1 MAEQRAPV
9 AVITGAGAGFGAALA
24 KRCQSSGYAIAVLDI
39 DGDAAMR
46 TAAAL
51 KRAGGTAIAMKVDI
65 SDRGALGSAAA
76 EVRSTLGRCDLLFA
90 NAGVQQISAL
100 EGFLDNDWQWL
111 LSVNVK
117 GTIDTVFSFLPL
129 MRDTSGDRHVVFT
142 ASDSV
147 LAPSPGIGPYIV
159 SKAAVTA
166 FADVLALELA
176 DEKIGVTTVFPSG
189 MLTNYLE
196 SSQAA
201 RPAALGPWRL
211 REEDMAVVSAH
222 AAPTSADVVSPEDAA
237 ANVLE
242 QVLDGH
248 RNVVTHG
255 TSRARFQA
263 RVAGLCEAYERM
275 ERYDTQEEA

>member
-1 MAEQRAPV
+1 LSQQQGPV
-9 AVITGAGAGFGAALA
+9 AVITGAGSGFGAALA
-24 KRCQSSGYAIAVLDI
+24 ARCQGAGYAIAVLDI
-39 DGDAAMR
+39 DGDAAKR
-46 TAAAL
+46 TAASL
-51 KRAGGTAIAMKVDI
+51 ETAGGTAIAGAVDVA
-65 SDRGALGSAAA
+65 DRRALDDAAA
-76 EVRSTLGRCDLLFA
+76 EVRSALGRCDLLFA
-90 NAGVQQISAL
+90 NVGVQQISTL
-100 EGFLDNDWQWL
+100 EGFSDNDWQWL

-147 LAPSPGIGPYIV
+147 LAPSPRIGPYIV

-176 DEKIGVTTVFPSG
+176 DEGIGVTTVFPSG
-189 MLTNYLE
+189 MITNHLV
-196 SSQAA
+196 SSEAA

-211 REEDMAVVSAH
+211 REEDMAVVSVN
-222 AAPTSADVVSPEDAA
+222 AAPTPADIASPEDAA

-242 QVLDGH
+242 QVLDNH
-248 RNVVTHG
+248 RYVVTHG

-263 RVAGLCEAYERM
+263 RVARLNEAYHRM
-275 ERYDTQEEA
+275 ERYDTKGGS